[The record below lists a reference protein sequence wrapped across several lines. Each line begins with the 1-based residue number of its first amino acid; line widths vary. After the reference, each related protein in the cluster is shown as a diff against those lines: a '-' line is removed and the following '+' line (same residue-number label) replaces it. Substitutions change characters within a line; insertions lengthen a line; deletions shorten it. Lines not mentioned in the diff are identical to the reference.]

1 MTDTTNP
8 APPPAY
14 ATAVAQL
21 TAQRDAALAR
31 AEAAEQERDALL
43 QKFAHGHIEREID
56 AQVMADLKRDELAD
70 LRAQLEAA
78 RQEATMAGRKAAMHE
93 RDADEAHQ
101 AAAVL
106 QAMFHAAIKA
116 AARTP

>member
-14 ATAVAQL
+14 ATAIAQL

-43 QKFAHGHIEREID
+43 QKFAHGHNERSID
-56 AQVMADLKRDELAD
+56 AQSMADLKRDELAE
-70 LRAQLEAA
+70 LRAKLTAA
-78 RQEATMAGRKAAMHE
+78 ENRAAMHE
-93 RDADEAHQ
+93 RDADEAHR
-101 AAAVL
+101 AVAVLETMICAAVR
-106 QAMFHAAIKA
+106 AV
-116 AARTP
+116 ARGVK